1 MKIIELL
8 DKAADTQISYEIIPP
23 KRGSSAHQIMNIV
36 RDLVEYKPP
45 FIDVTSHS
53 AQVYY
58 EEMQGGAWRRHI
70 KRKRPGTLGLCAAIK
85 HRFNIEPVP
94 HLLCHGFTREE
105 TEDALIELNYLG
117 IQNILALRGD
127 ASPSEKRTPLER
139 SVNEYAVDLVK
150 QVDDMNRGCFL
161 EEIIDGM
168 PTSFCVGV
176 AGYPEKHFEAPNLSW
191 DILNLKRKVDA
202 GADYIVTQMF
212 FDNQRY
218 FTFVE
223 RCREIGI
230 TVPIIPGLKIMTSK
244 RQLQTLPSRFF
255 LEIPEA
261 LAAEVEE
268 AKPEHVVDIGIEWS
282 LRQAEELLNSDIP
295 CLHFYILQTAGV
307 VKKVVSRLKGLNTE
321 SKQISTFVEE
331 TEQEKVTSEEK

>member
-1 MKIIELL
+1 MKITELL
-8 DKAADTQISYEIIPP
+8 DKATETQISYEIIPP

-36 RDLVEYKPP
+36 GELVEYEPP

-58 EEMQGGAWRRHI
+58 EEMQDGVWRRHV

-85 HRFNIEPVP
+85 HRYNIEPVP
-94 HLLCHGFTREE
+94 HLLCSGFTQEE

-127 ASPSEKRTPLER
+127 GNENSKRPSRDR
-139 SVNEYAVDLVK
+139 SVNEYAVDLVE
-150 QVDDMNRGCFL
+150 QVSNMNKGHFL
-161 EEIIDGM
+161 EDIIDGE
-168 PTSFCVGV
+168 PTNFCVGV

-212 FDNQRY
+212 FDNNRY
-218 FTFVE
+218 FNFVKK
-223 RCREIGI
+223 CRDIGI
-230 TVPIIPGLKIMTSK
+230 TVPIIPGLKVFANK
-244 RQLQTLPSRFF
+244 KQLQTLPSRFF

-268 AKPEHVVDIGIEWS
+268 AKPEHVVDIGVEWA
-282 LRQAEELLNSDIP
+282 LRQAEELLNYDDMS
-295 CLHFYILQTAGV
+295 CLHFYIIQKTDV
-307 VKKVVSRLKGLNTE
+307 VKKVVSKLKGV
-321 SKQISTFVEE
+321 KPSTTQVAI
-331 TEQEKVTSEEK
+331 